1 MSEGEVEGPPRPA
14 LCKEMCP
21 AGEFARRRRQKRLH
35 RLELGPDRQ
44 ADPARAVKEF
54 SRPAA
59 GQAPPPPCDLRPPA
73 VLLATVHHLL
83 GRSVAEASEVSPAE
97 RCAFVADRLRAVRLD
112 LALQRPP
119 ASLCAAVLE
128 RVLLYLLHAGV
139 RLCNEAPA
147 RFDAHLH
154 DGSCARPSPPCAA
167 PTAAPPRILPSRA
180 SRRSSFSTTWAPRM
194 PSGRSSSSRMISGR
208 LLTSRRPWPSTGLSW
223 NATLLVSSAWP
234 GSSLTSPAAPSIPTW
249 PEPGTWRCS
258 PSAMASMRRIADTA
272 GRLSHLLA
280 IDSLEEA
287 ADLCRAHGLTV
298 MEGNVVFQ
306 KGSFRDSAS
315 LDNRTS
321 LLLVDGSGRGHCW
334 ISPRGSA
341 AEVACGGGGPSR
353 LWWSGCNLIF
363 MRRRMICLEML
374 AAGFHTSPRM

>member
-1 MSEGEVEGPPRPA
+1 LPGP
-14 LCKEMCP
+14 EMCP

-154 DGSCARPSPPCAA
+154 DGQLRETFAA
-167 PTAAPPRILPSRA
+167 LRRA
-180 SRRSSFSTTWAPRM
+180 Y
-194 PSGRSSSSRMISGR
+194 
-208 LLTSRRPWPSTGLSW
+208 RRPAAHPAQPRFQALFLLYHLGELPDALWQILQLSDDIR
-223 NATLLVSSAWP
+223 
-234 GSSLTSPAAPSIPTW
+234 TSPDLKAALAIHWAFLERNFARFFRLARQLPYLPAHGFHAKNCRY
-249 PEPGTWRCS
+249 PL
-258 PSAMASMRRIADTA
+258 A
-272 GRLSHLLA
+272 RLSHLLA

-298 MEGNVVFQ
+298 VEGNVVFQ

-321 LLLVDGSGRGHCW
+321 LLLVDGKWKGTLLDLSERVYGLQLPE
-334 ISPRGSA
+334 SPS
-341 AEVACGGGGPSR
+341 
-353 LWWSGCNLIF
+353 
-363 MRRRMICLEML
+363 
-374 AAGFHTSPRM
+374 

>member
-1 MSEGEVEGPPRPA
+1 MSEGEAEGPPRPA
-14 LCKEMCP
+14 LCKAMCP

-59 GQAPPPPCDLRPPA
+59 GQAPPPPCDLRPPE

-119 ASLCAAVLE
+119 ASPCAAVLE
-128 RVLLYLLHAGV
+128 RAVLYLLHAGA

-154 DGSCARPSPPCAA
+154 DGQLRETFAALRRAYRRPAAHPAQPRFQALFLLYHLGSPDALWQILQLSDDIRSSPDLKAALAIHWAFLERNFARFFRLARQLPYLPSCALHPHLAK
-167 PTAAPPRILPSRA
+167 T
-180 SRRSSFSTTWAPRM
+180 RRLALLAFSHGFHAKNCRYP
-194 PSGRSSSSRMISGR
+194 
-208 LLTSRRPWPSTGLSW
+208 L
-223 NATLLVSSAWP
+223 A
-234 GSSLTSPAAPSIPTW
+234 
-249 PEPGTWRCS
+249 
-258 PSAMASMRRIADTA
+258 
-272 GRLSHLLA
+272 RLSHLLA

-287 ADLCRAHGLTV
+287 ADLCRVHGLTV
-298 MEGNVVFQ
+298 MEGSVVFQ

-321 LLLVDGSGRGHCW
+321 LLLVDGKWKGTLLDLSEKVC
-334 ISPRGSA
+334 S
-341 AEVACGGGGPSR
+341 
-353 LWWSGCNLIF
+353 
-363 MRRRMICLEML
+363 
-374 AAGFHTSPRM
+374 